1 MILLVFGGT
10 LQYSISV
17 IAALPRQKL
26 VCCWSL
32 TGALCVREDIL
43 EAVERLKKE
52 FGGAR

>member
-1 MILLVFGGT
+1 MLVFGGM

-26 VCCWSL
+26 VCCSWSL
-32 TGALCVREDIL
+32 TGALGVREDIL
-43 EAVERLKKE
+43 EAVERVKKE